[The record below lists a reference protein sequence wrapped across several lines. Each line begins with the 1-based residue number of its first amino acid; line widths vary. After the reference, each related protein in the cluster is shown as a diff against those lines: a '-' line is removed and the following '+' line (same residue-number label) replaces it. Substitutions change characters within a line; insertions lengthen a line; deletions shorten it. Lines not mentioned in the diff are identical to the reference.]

1 MNLFIA
7 LKVKVQNQIRIK
19 SVDIS
24 DSTFII
30 SPSSRSET
38 VLKAGDRHQGEDSE
52 WALECMMLCAGEKL
66 KNKGNEK

>member
-7 LKVKVQNQIRIK
+7 LKVKVQAQIRMK

-24 DSTFII
+24 DATFII

-38 VLKAGDRHQGEDSE
+38 VLRAGDRLQGEDSE
-52 WALECMMLCAGEKL
+52 WAPECTVRCAGEKL
-66 KNKGNEK
+66 KNRGSE